1 MTQGIKISVIGAG
14 SGEFSLGIVR
24 DLCLTEG
31 LAGTTVSFMD
41 IDAERLAAIHSV
53 ASQYTAEVGAD
64 IRFEKTLDRRESLVG
79 ADFVINTAMVGGW
92 RGWQRSGAQEILR
105 KYGYTRRLR
114 LGSFHQ
120 FKLFMDIIHDVEA
133 LCPDAWYV
141 QSANPVFDG
150 ITLITRE
157 SNIKAVGLCH
167 GYLGVYELAKT
178 IGLEPAQVEWQAY
191 GINHFIW
198 LQKFT
203 CAGQDAY
210 PILDDWIENEAEAYW
225 ASEACDISDHQG
237 RKAVDVY
244 KRLGRYPIGD
254 TVTPGGGSKFGVYH
268 ASEEVAKRW
277 QEDPRGWMER
287 HIEHVFATV
296 ETFKAVAADPT
307 RKVTDVYPVVRTN
320 ETNVAII
327 DAIVNDKPTVF
338 QVNIPNRGC
347 IPGVADDVAVEV
359 PALVSAAGIQG
370 LHVGDLPRPI
380 MVHMMDMIQRMERN
394 VQTFQSRD
402 RGMLLDM
409 LLIHPDARSPEDTK
423 ACLEELLALPFNVDM
438 AEWYSPDVRGR

>member
-1 MTQGIKISVIGAG
+1 MVKLSIIGAG

-24 DLCLTEG
+24 DLCLSEG
-31 LAGTTVSFMD
+31 LAGATVSFMD
-41 IDAERLAAIHSV
+41 IDVERLDAIHSV
-53 ASQYTAEVGAD
+53 ATRYTAEVGAEV
-64 IRFEKTLDRRESLVG
+64 RFEKTLDRRESLDG

-92 RGWQRSGAQEILR
+92 RGWSQSGAPEVLA

-114 LGSFHQ
+114 LGSYHQ
-120 FKLFMDIIHDVEA
+120 FKLFMDIIHDMEE
-133 LCPDAWYV
+133 LCPEAWYI

-150 ITLITRE
+150 TTLIGRTSKIR
-157 SNIKAVGLCH
+157 AVGLCH
-167 GYLGVYELAKT
+167 GYLGVYELART
-178 IGLEPAQVEWQAY
+178 LGLDPTQIEWQAY

-198 LQKFT
+198 LTKFT
-203 CAGQDAY
+203 HRGQDAY
-210 PILDDWIENEAEAYW
+210 PLLDAWIENGAEAYW

-244 KRLGRYPIGD
+244 RRLGLYPIGD
-254 TVTPGGGSKFGVYH
+254 TVTPGGGSKFDVYH
-268 ASEEVAKRW
+268 RDPEVARRW

-296 ETFKAVAADPT
+296 EEFKSVANDPS
-307 RKVTDVYPVVRTN
+307 RKVTDVYPAARTN

-327 DAIVNDKPTVF
+327 DAIVNDKPTVY
-338 QVNIPNRGC
+338 QVNVANRAC
-347 IPGVADDVAVEV
+347 IPGIADDVAVEI

-370 LHVGDLPRPI
+370 LHVDPLPRPI
-380 MVHMMDMIQRMERN
+380 MVHVMDQIQRMERN

-409 LLIHPDARSPEDTK
+409 LLIHPDARSPEDAK
-423 ACLEELLALPFNVDM
+423 ACLDELLALPFNAGM
-438 AEWYSPDVRGR
+438 AEWYQ